1 MQTRRIQQH
10 LAHHSIVVVATAAML
25 LASMPVFAGSNAP
38 IAPAGSM
45 VGQFTGEMVEGRP
58 LYRLPSITVRA
69 SRKAELA
76 KMAAEERQAAARASE
91 AHRVLALS
99 QARALDTAQSH
110 RIHVAEQ

>member
-1 MQTRRIQQH
+1 
-10 LAHHSIVVVATAAML
+10 ML

-38 IAPAGSM
+38 TTPAGSM
-45 VGQFTGEMVEGRP
+45 VGQFTGEIVDGRP

-76 KMAAEERQAAARASE
+76 KMAAEERQAAARASD
-91 AHRVLALS
+91 AHQILAQS
-99 QARALDTAQSH
+99 QPRALDPAQSH